1 MSKKLPYV
9 VSQVPP
15 SKVEYFEPRAKN
27 EKVYYCHI
35 RDFPNIP
42 VLGSIGSYKKAKAM
56 CDLYNQRHTGR
67 VTGNDELR
75 THKEASQKN
84 DG

>member
-9 VSQVPP
+9 VSQVPTN
-15 SKVEYFEPRAKN
+15 KVVYFESGAKN
-27 EKVYYCHI
+27 EKVYYCHM

-42 VLGSIGSYKKAKAM
+42 VLGSIGSYKGAKAV

>member
-15 SKVEYFEPRAKN
+15 SKVEYFEPRAKK
-27 EKVYYCHI
+27 EKVYYCHM

-42 VLGSIGSYKKAKAM
+42 VLGSIGSYKGAKAV
-56 CDLYNQRHTGR
+56 CDLRNQRHKGR
-67 VTGNDELR
+67 V
-75 THKEASQKN
+75 KEVEE
-84 DG
+84 

>member
-15 SKVEYFEPRAKN
+15 SKVEYFEPRVKN
-27 EKVYYCHI
+27 EKVYYCHM

-42 VLGSIGSYKKAKAM
+42 VFGSIGSYKKAKAM

-67 VTGNDELR
+67 VTGTE
-75 THKEASQKN
+75 E
-84 DG
+84 

>member
-15 SKVEYFEPRAKN
+15 SKVDVESRVKN
-27 EKVYYCHI
+27 EKVYYCHM

-42 VLGSIGSYKKAKAM
+42 VLGSIGSYKGAKAV
-56 CDLYNQRHTGR
+56 CDLRNQRHKGR
-67 VTGNDELR
+67 V
-75 THKEASQKN
+75 KEVEE
-84 DG
+84 

>member
-1 MSKKLPYV
+1 MNKKLPYV

-15 SKVEYFEPRAKN
+15 NKVFYFDSKAKN
-27 EKVYYCHI
+27 EKVYYCHM

-67 VTGNDELR
+67 VTEV
-75 THKEASQKN
+75 EE
-84 DG
+84 